1 MMKTDNLSNQK
12 ATEQLLKALLRQEIK
27 LEEMETVI
35 WTILH
40 SIFLL
45 VEHQWYGKWIKK
57 CKSEIS

>member
-35 WTILH
+35 
-40 SIFLL
+40 
-45 VEHQWYGKWIKK
+45 
-57 CKSEIS
+57 